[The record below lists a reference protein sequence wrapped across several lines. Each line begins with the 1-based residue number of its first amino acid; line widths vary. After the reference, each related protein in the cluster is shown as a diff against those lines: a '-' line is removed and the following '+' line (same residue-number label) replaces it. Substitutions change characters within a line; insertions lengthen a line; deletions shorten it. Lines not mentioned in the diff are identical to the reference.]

1 MPQCWLHSHQNIL
14 ACAQVFLS
22 FKLADVIQDDD
33 ETVAPRARAP
43 RRTAVAAKK
52 KYIEIDEEDSDVIS
66 IEDSDESDFE
76 A

>member
-1 MPQCWLHSHQNIL
+1 M
-14 ACAQVFLS
+14 
-22 FKLADVIQDDD
+22 IQGDDD
-33 ETVAPRARAP
+33 ENVAPRARAA

-52 KYIEIDEEDSDVIS
+52 NYIEIDEEDSDVIS

>member
-1 MPQCWLHSHQNIL
+1 MMRM
-14 ACAQVFLS
+14 
-22 FKLADVIQDDD
+22 IQDDD
-33 ETVAPRARAP
+33 DENVAPRARAP

-52 KYIEIDEEDSDVIS
+52 NYIEIDEEDSDVIS